1 MARGDWICNRYLYT
15 TRNIKLIFKQYT
27 MTDNKIKLIL
37 VAGKTFGL
45 DFKKI
50 SDGLNLSIEQT
61 IDLFGDEN
69 YWDNEFWTK
78 YLTVKGAKFD
88 GEFWWLNNEIVL

>member
-1 MARGDWICNRYLYT
+1 
-15 TRNIKLIFKQYT
+15 
-27 MTDNKIKLIL
+27 MTKDKIKLIL
-37 VAGKTFGL
+37 LAGRTLGL

-50 SDGLNLSIEQT
+50 SEGLNLTIEQT
-61 IDLFGDEN
+61 IDLFGDEK
-69 YWDNEFWTK
+69 YWDNEFCTN